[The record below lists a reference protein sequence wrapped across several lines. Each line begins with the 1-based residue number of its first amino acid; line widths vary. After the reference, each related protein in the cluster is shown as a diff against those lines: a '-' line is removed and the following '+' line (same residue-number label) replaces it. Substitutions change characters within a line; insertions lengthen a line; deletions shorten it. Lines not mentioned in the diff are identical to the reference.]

1 MVIVK
6 TAGGA
11 IEGTTSDGID
21 CFLGIPYAHAPIG
34 SMRFK
39 HAQLKTSWSSPY
51 QAMRVQAIPP
61 QPQNKLE
68 TFFSSTPRSFVQDE
82 DCLYLNIWRQ
92 ANDNYLKPV
101 IIYFYGGG
109 FINGHGTAEL
119 YTPEHIVEQE
129 DVIVVT
135 FNYRL
140 GALGYLDWSYFNAN
154 YDKNNGLSDQLAAL
168 KWVHTFIDSFGGDPN
183 NVTLMGQSAG
193 SMSIMALMQMP
204 LAVTYFKQVLL
215 LSGTLKLDSAD
226 VGTTKARHFKQLMEQ
241 RYGHHDITLLHSSQL
256 LQLMDDDEQA
266 RGKSKGL
273 ELIYA
278 PIATSDMS
286 LPLQNNRKP
295 MLVCTTH
302 DEGDIYITGE
312 EHKLTPRRFTEVMA
326 LYDIYV
332 KPHDVQSAVQQS
344 QIITYSYFLAPAL
357 HFLKHFS
364 TTNQAWLARFDWCIP
379 LHHDYGSAYHILDV
393 IFWFGKMDILAAHQ
407 VSQLTHARR
416 LSRQMIRDLAQF
428 ARTGTCH
435 WQPYSA
441 THQQPY
447 VYK

>member
-51 QAMRVQAIPP
+51 QAMRVQAIHPNHKISLKP
-61 QPQNKLE
+61 
-68 TFFSSTPRSFVQDE
+68 FSSTPRSFVQDE

-204 LAVTYFKQVLL
+204 LAVTL
-215 LSGTLKLDSAD
+215 
-226 VGTTKARHFKQLMEQ
+226 
-241 RYGHHDITLLHSSQL
+241 
-256 LQLMDDDEQA
+256 
-266 RGKSKGL
+266 
-273 ELIYA
+273 
-278 PIATSDMS
+278 
-286 LPLQNNRKP
+286 
-295 MLVCTTH
+295 
-302 DEGDIYITGE
+302 
-312 EHKLTPRRFTEVMA
+312 
-326 LYDIYV
+326 
-332 KPHDVQSAVQQS
+332 
-344 QIITYSYFLAPAL
+344 
-357 HFLKHFS
+357 
-364 TTNQAWLARFDWCIP
+364 
-379 LHHDYGSAYHILDV
+379 
-393 IFWFGKMDILAAHQ
+393 
-407 VSQLTHARR
+407 
-416 LSRQMIRDLAQF
+416 
-428 ARTGTCH
+428 
-435 WQPYSA
+435 
-441 THQQPY
+441 
-447 VYK
+447 